1 VSTPARVPVQL
12 FPPLVERACAGP
24 ACKAGCEG
32 CGKGP
37 AHKTARLDLDA
48 IRAALENDFADSVD
62 LWVADY
68 STGAGR
74 AEAIERINRLL
85 RADNIALTVTPDSLD
100 DFLAQ
105 SAPVIAIGERIASI
119 IVLPTRAGLAELLAR
134 SPA

>member
-1 VSTPARVPVQL
+1 VSTPARVRVQL
-12 FPPLVERACAGP
+12 FPPLAERACASP

-48 IRAALENDFADSVD
+48 IRSALENDFADSVD

-68 STGAGR
+68 STDAGR
-74 AEAIERINRLL
+74 ADAIERINRLL
-85 RADNIALTVTPDSLD
+85 AVDAIKLTVSDESLD
-100 DFLAQ
+100 EFLAQ
-105 SAPVIAIGERIASI
+105 SAPILAVGERITSI

-134 SPA
+134 PHA